1 MLVFGALADLPPE
14 PAVVVF
20 GATVPVGEKA
30 FSLAPEFAVTV
41 CWAGLSLELVFAE
54 AADNSSANILA
65 FAFLEI
71 AANLANAV
79 L

>member
-1 MLVFGALADLPPE
+1 MPVFGALTALLPE

-20 GATVPVGEKA
+20 VAAAPAGENA
-30 FSLAPEFAVTV
+30 LSLAPAFAVTV
-41 CWAGLSLELVFAE
+41 CCAGLSLVLVFAV
-54 AADNSSANILA
+54 AADNSSANILV

-71 AANLANAV
+71 AANLAKVV